1 MNISNEYINDE
12 IKNAIRVTQDFSM
25 ELKFHEIMLFEIL
38 RHENE
43 KGICIVSQKEIA
55 ENIGKNTT
63 WVQKAIKKLNAE
75 DLCIE
80 MIDKGMYKVHY
91 TNIRERGVFQKV
103 IQVLID
109 KETSPDF
116 INKNTSIME
125 KYGVTKETVA
135 VFRGYIGFMK
145 KGYPDYYRK
154 KIGID

>member
-1 MNISNEYINDE
+1 MNFEDFDREIDFHILMLKTFLEY
-12 IKNAIRVTQDFSM
+12 
-25 ELKFHEIMLFEIL
+25 
-38 RHENE
+38 ENE
-43 KGICIVSQKEIA
+43 NGICIVSQKEIA

-91 TNIRERGVFQKV
+91 TNIRERGVFPKV
-103 IQVLID
+103 IQMLID

-135 VFRGYIGFMK
+135 VFRGYIGFLK